1 MNNTLQP
8 IPENPSDTFSDLREE
23 AYAATLVSCAERAG
37 LFSANDKTAMQA
49 GLYALLCELAARAS
63 KGKSSSLRI
72 ERAEELL
79 ESAMF
84 SVSMALKV
92 ELTPEDAL
100 KKLKR
105 TQIRTLFAE
114 GQKLIGR
121 KTLICRVMHKK
132 LCKQLFDTPNVFYR
146 STVIDGIAGFF
157 KLYDPLFGAQ
167 ILHITAD
174 YPTCLGRPGVCGI
187 EFIES
192 YLQRIRA
199 ENDFLR
205 LFPAKNVHVF
215 LKKLVP
221 TYAETPMNLFEPVF
235 CHAALLAALGKDP
248 AELCAFDE
256 TDAAAARAFVSDTA
270 SLEKAFLGLLD
281 GLNATESVRQYV
293 ELCKPNLMAAVKAQV
308 KLVI

>member
-37 LFSANDKTAMQA
+37 LFSANDKNALQA
-49 GLYALLCELAARAS
+49 ELYALLCELAARAS

-79 ESAMF
+79 ESALF
-84 SVSMALKV
+84 SLGMALKA
-92 ELTPEDAL
+92 EPTPEEAL
-100 KKLKR
+100 KKLKS

-114 GQKLIGR
+114 GQKLIRR
-121 KTLICRVMHKK
+121 KILICRAMHKN

-146 STVIDGIAGFF
+146 STVIDGITGFF
-157 KLYDPLFGAQ
+157 KLYDPLFGGQ
-167 ILHITAD
+167 ELHITAD
-174 YPTCLGRPGVCGI
+174 YPTCLGRPSVCGI

-192 YLQRIRA
+192 YLQRIQA
-199 ENDFLR
+199 ENDFLQ
-205 LFPAKNVHVF
+205 LFPAQNVHVF

-221 TYAETPMNLFEPVF
+221 GYAETPMNLFEPVF
-235 CHAALLAALGKDP
+235 GRAVLLAARGKDP
-248 AELCAFDE
+248 TALGAFDK

-281 GLNATESVRQYV
+281 GLNAPESVRQYV

>member
-1 MNNTLQP
+1 MNNALQVLSEQP
-8 IPENPSDTFSDLREE
+8 DAFAGLREE
-23 AYAATLVSCAERAG
+23 AYAATLVTCAERAG
-37 LFSANDKTAMQA
+37 LFSANDKNALQT

-63 KGKSSSLRI
+63 KGGSSSLRI

-84 SVSMALKV
+84 SVSMALKT

-114 GQKLIGR
+114 GQKLIRR
-121 KTLICRVMHKK
+121 KILICRAMHKN

-146 STVIDGIAGFF
+146 STVIDGITGFF
-157 KLYDPLFGAQ
+157 KLYDPLFGGQ

-205 LFPAKNVHVF
+205 LFPAKNVHV
-215 LKKLVP
+215 VP

-248 AELCAFDE
+248 AELCAFDK
-256 TDAAAARAFVSDTA
+256 TDAAAARTFVSDTA
-270 SLEKAFLGLLD
+270 FLEKAFLGLLD

>member
-37 LFSANDKTAMQA
+37 LFTASDKTAMQA
-49 GLYALLCELAARAS
+49 GLYALLCELAACSS

-84 SVSMALKV
+84 SVSMALKA

-105 TQIRTLFAE
+105 TQIQTLFAE
-114 GQKLIGR
+114 GQKLIRR
-121 KTLICRVMHKK
+121 KILICRAMHKN

-146 STVIDGIAGFF
+146 STVIDGITGFF
-157 KLYDPLFGAQ
+157 KLYDPLFGGQ

-235 CHAALLAALGKDP
+235 CHAALLAALGKDQ

-256 TDAAAARAFVSDTA
+256 TDAAAARTFVSDTA
-270 SLEKAFLGLLD
+270 FLENVFVKLLD
-281 GLNATESVRQYV
+281 DLNATESVRQYV
-293 ELCKPNLMAAVKAQV
+293 ELCKPNLMVAVKAQV

>member
-1 MNNTLQP
+1 MNNALQVLSEQP
-8 IPENPSDTFSDLREE
+8 DAFAGLREE

-37 LFSANDKTAMQA
+37 FFTASDKTAMQA

-84 SVSMALKV
+84 SVSMALKA

-121 KTLICRVMHKK
+121 KVLICRALHKR

-157 KLYDPLFGAQ
+157 KLYDPLFGGQ
-167 ILHITAD
+167 ELHITAD
-174 YPTCLGRPGVCGI
+174 YPTCLGQPSVCGI

-205 LFPAKNVHVF
+205 LFPAQNVHVF

-221 TYAETPMNLFEPVF
+221 GYAETPMNLFEPVF
-235 CHAALLAALGKDP
+235 CRAALLAARGKDP
-248 AELCAFDE
+248 TALEAFDK

-281 GLNATESVRQYV
+281 GLNATENVQQYAK
-293 ELCKPNLMAAVKAQV
+293 LCKPNLMAAVKAQV
-308 KLVI
+308 KV

>member
-121 KTLICRVMHKK
+121 KILICRAMHKN

-146 STVIDGIAGFF
+146 STVIDGITGFF
-157 KLYDPLFGAQ
+157 KLYDPLLGGQ
-167 ILHITAD
+167 ELHITAD

-248 AELCAFDE
+248 TALGAFDE

-270 SLEKAFLGLLD
+270 SLENVFVKLLD
-281 GLNATESVRQYV
+281 GLNAPETVRQYA
-293 ELCKPNLMAAVKAQV
+293 ELCKLYLMAAVKAQV

>member
-1 MNNTLQP
+1 M
-8 IPENPSDTFSDLREE
+8 
-23 AYAATLVSCAERAG
+23 
-37 LFSANDKTAMQA
+37 
-49 GLYALLCELAARAS
+49 
-63 KGKSSSLRI
+63 RI

-121 KTLICRVMHKK
+121 KILICRAMHKK

-157 KLYDPLFGAQ
+157 KLYDPLFGGQ

-215 LKKLVP
+215 LEKLVP
-221 TYAETPMNLFEPVF
+221 AYAETPMNLFEPVF
-235 CHAALLAALGKDP
+235 GRAVLLAALGKDP

-256 TDAAAARAFVSDTA
+256 TDAAAARAFVSDTVF
-270 SLEKAFLGLLD
+270 LENVFVKLLYD
-281 GLNATESVRQYV
+281 LNAPETVQQYFD
-293 ELCKPNLMAAVKAQV
+293 LCKPDLMAAIKIQV
-308 KLVI
+308 RLAC

>member
-157 KLYDPLFGAQ
+157 KLYDPLFGGQ

-308 KLVI
+308 KVVI

>member
-1 MNNTLQP
+1 MNNALQVLSEQP
-8 IPENPSDTFSDLREE
+8 DAFAGLREE
-23 AYAATLVSCAERAG
+23 AYAATLVTCAERAG
-37 LFSANDKTAMQA
+37 LFSANDKNALQT

-63 KGKSSSLRI
+63 KGGSSSLRI

-84 SVSMALKV
+84 SVSMALKT

-114 GQKLIGR
+114 GQKLIRR
-121 KTLICRVMHKK
+121 KILICRAMHKN

-146 STVIDGIAGFF
+146 STVIDGITGFF
-157 KLYDPLFGAQ
+157 KLYDPLFGGQ

-215 LKKLVP
+215 L

-248 AELCAFDE
+248 AELCAFDK
-256 TDAAAARAFVSDTA
+256 TDAAAARTFVSDTA
-270 SLEKAFLGLLD
+270 FLEKAFLGLLD

>member
-37 LFSANDKTAMQA
+37 LFSASDKTAMQA
-49 GLYALLCELAARAS
+49 GLYALLCELAARSS

-84 SVSMALKV
+84 SVSMALKT
-92 ELTPEDAL
+92 EPTPKDAL
-100 KKLKR
+100 EKLKS

-114 GQKLIGR
+114 GQKLIRR
-121 KTLICRVMHKK
+121 KILICRAMHKN

-146 STVIDGIAGFF
+146 STVIDGITGFF
-157 KLYDPLFGAQ
+157 KLYDPLFGGQ
-167 ILHITAD
+167 ELHITAD
-174 YPTCLGRPGVCGI
+174 YPTCLGRPSVCGI

-192 YLQRIRA
+192 YLQRIQA
-199 ENDFLR
+199 ENDFLQ
-205 LFPAKNVHVF
+205 LFPAQNVHVF

-221 TYAETPMNLFEPVF
+221 GYAETPMNLFEPVF
-235 CHAALLAALGKDP
+235 GRAALLAARGKDP
-248 AELCAFDE
+248 TALGAFDK

-293 ELCKPNLMAAVKAQV
+293 ELCKPNLMVALKAQV

>member
-1 MNNTLQP
+1 MNNALQP
-8 IPENPSDTFSDLREE
+8 IAEAPSDIFAGLREE

-37 LFSANDKTAMQA
+37 LFSASDKNALQA

-63 KGKSSSLRI
+63 KGKSSSLHI

-84 SVSMALKV
+84 SVSMALKA
-92 ELTPEDAL
+92 EPTPKDAL
-100 KKLKR
+100 EKLKS
-105 TQIRTLFAE
+105 TQIRTLFAV

-121 KTLICRVMHKK
+121 KVLVCRAIHKR

-157 KLYDPLFGAQ
+157 KLYDPLFGGQ
-167 ILHITAD
+167 KLHITAD
-174 YPTCLGRPGVCGI
+174 YPTCLGRPGVFGI

-192 YLQRIRA
+192 YLQRIQA

-215 LKKLVP
+215 LEKLVP
-221 TYAETPMNLFEPVF
+221 EYAETPLNLFEPVF

-248 AELCAFDE
+248 TELGVLDE
-256 TDAAAARAFVSDTA
+256 QDAAAASALAADTA
-270 SLEKAFLGLLD
+270 FLENSFTQLLD
-281 GLNATESVRQYV
+281 GLNAPENVRLYA
-293 ELCKPNLMAAVKAQV
+293 ELCKSNLPAAARTQV
-308 KLVI
+308 KKAF

>member
-37 LFSANDKTAMQA
+37 LFSANDKNALQA

-114 GQKLIGR
+114 GQKLIRR
-121 KTLICRVMHKK
+121 KILICRAMHKN

-146 STVIDGIAGFF
+146 STVIDGITGFF
-157 KLYDPLFGAQ
+157 KLYDPLFGGQ
-167 ILHITAD
+167 ELHITAD
-174 YPTCLGRPGVCGI
+174 YPTCLGRPSVCGI

-192 YLQRIRA
+192 YLQRIQA
-199 ENDFLR
+199 ENDFLQ
-205 LFPAKNVHVF
+205 LFPAQNVHVF

-221 TYAETPMNLFEPVF
+221 GYAETPMNLFEPVF
-235 CHAALLAALGKDP
+235 GRAALLAARGKDP
-248 AELCAFDE
+248 TALEAFDK

-293 ELCKPNLMAAVKAQV
+293 ELCKLNLMVAVKAQV

>member
-1 MNNTLQP
+1 MNNALQVLSEQP
-8 IPENPSDTFSDLREE
+8 DAFAGLREE
-23 AYAATLVSCAERAG
+23 AYAATLVTCAERAG
-37 LFSANDKTAMQA
+37 LFAASDKTAMQA

-79 ESAMF
+79 ESALF
-84 SVSMALKV
+84 SLGMALKA
-92 ELTPEDAL
+92 EPTPEDAL

-121 KTLICRVMHKK
+121 KILICRALHKR

-146 STVIDGIAGFF
+146 STVVDGIAGFF
-157 KLYDPLFGAQ
+157 KLYDPLFGGQ

-174 YPTCLGRPGVCGI
+174 YPTCLGRPSVCGI

-192 YLQRIRA
+192 YLQRIQA
-199 ENDFLR
+199 ENDFLQ
-205 LFPAKNVHVF
+205 LFPAQSVHVF

-221 TYAETPMNLFEPVF
+221 GYAETPMNLFEPVF
-235 CHAALLAALGKDP
+235 CRAALLAARGKDP
-248 AELCAFDE
+248 TALEAFDK

-281 GLNATESVRQYV
+281 GLNATESVRQYSK
-293 ELCKPNLMAAVKAQV
+293 LCKPNLMAAVKAQV
-308 KLVI
+308 KVVI

>member
-121 KTLICRVMHKK
+121 KILICRAMHKN

-146 STVIDGIAGFF
+146 STVIDGITGFF
-157 KLYDPLFGAQ
+157 KLYDPLFGGQ

-281 GLNATESVRQYV
+281 GLNATESVRQYF
-293 ELCKPNLMAAVKAQV
+293 ELCKPDLMAAIKIQV
-308 KLVI
+308 RLAC